1 MATDSAR
8 PDLHGYAL
16 EFRSTTPRIIVENG
30 NPNRAGEAAS
40 PSRMPVNP
48 AGSPERPRSPE
59 TDLLS
64 GKDASSAEMEDA
76 AHHGPRFVARDGD
89 IEGQGS
95 PYNQTKV
102 DVVLVPC
109 PGADPYDTWTR
120 DRLPRD
126 VFEST
131 FDWNKPNV
139 KARAPTL
146 DSEMFQM
153 SQYIDKS
160 PSWARSGIRKE
171 VGFARVLSYD
181 HGDIPEAATIKQLSM
196 NLLELLRNERQ
207 PPRKR
212 RPLFFICHSLGGL
225 VVKLALNLARRDPCH
240 SATLEDCYGLTFFAT
255 PHQGLPDLFR
265 PQSAA
270 HIQQLL
276 GLPKPLPASIGT
288 ELLRP
293 DSYLLHDMNIKFRE
307 YSSDIHIWTLYESGV
322 AQVSQASESLRYGN
336 AGAQIK
342 PSLTSMGSAIL
353 GLRNERIYPLRSSHT
368 NCASFGVKNL
378 RTMMLYIKELGNA
391 IRKSAAF
398 YEDKPVKSLDLEES
412 VLIRVHKFQSD
423 ERFHHN
429 NEMTGLASDDGD
441 AILGEMVMNNSQ
453 PDDYDDEEEEFDIL
467 NGNILMVDQLWMWV
481 IDNGEE
487 DNVVTCFP
495 GREGDPMDGPLFDE
509 ADLHNSI
516 FNELHGNEFSPC
528 ENAFDLAA
536 LIVLHAV
543 TILLGRSSNPDL
555 EVFRLFDEAISL
567 LTERITHLLKLLEA
581 SAWGGAYGLG
591 DDLTNP
597 NISIQEKHRQ
607 ENVRARLEY
616 RNNTSTLLALRDIED
631 ELSIMKRLF
640 SEQEQQIAKMISIYD
655 KMEAAPITRGK
666 SSLQE
671 ALAAVQ
677 SYHFRSDDMISRTR
691 KVLLDFDRLLDLFER
706 RTQGEEGRLARHN
719 ADLGAAQNRIMLIF
733 TVFTV
738 IFLPLS
744 FFTSLFGMNTRE
756 WGGGDNL
763 SLSTI
768 GLIVFP
774 TSAFLIVCAI
784 AGAWMASGSMRYLS
798 MERYTQMP
806 KRWWGKLINIGV
818 YDDNNPRTSHARRGT
833 QRKHEATGHKRRKDT
848 MIEEVLMLDF
858 WDSHRLQREHDHHK
872 IPVGNR
878 KSTRIA
884 MARAMAKKE
893 KREGQGLS

>member
-1 MATDSAR
+1 MND
-8 PDLHGYAL
+8 
-16 EFRSTTPRIIVENG
+16 NG
-30 NPNRAGEAAS
+30 LN
-40 PSRMPVNP
+40 
-48 AGSPERPRSPE
+48 
-59 TDLLS
+59 LY
-64 GKDASSAEMEDA
+64 SS
-76 AHHGPRFVARDGD
+76 
-89 IEGQGS
+89 
-95 PYNQTKV
+95 
-102 DVVLVPC
+102 VVLVPC

-429 NEMTGLASDDGD
+429 KYVKAPYSSECTLNYFLAGGLDDRQERRYNVRFSWVHQCFNNPIWVERVFETIGLLGLLTPSHWKSRQEGGRHSQPHAWFLKPSCASIPRNPGFWKEESEQSSNSEQAAPIQRPSRSFDLYMPFLHFDTYKAIVKRRALISRRLFQGLRKPVPLDILNEPSLESRVIWEYLDRNPPINIRRTLDQFRHPSLDTKARDDDQVLYKMTKARFEDFGVPGERIIHSGGSGRISHPKNTLLINCINSEMTGLASDDGD

-481 IDNGEE
+481 IDNG
-487 DNVVTCFP
+487 
-495 GREGDPMDGPLFDE
+495 
-509 ADLHNSI
+509 
-516 FNELHGNEFSPC
+516 
-528 ENAFDLAA
+528 
-536 LIVLHAV
+536 
-543 TILLGRSSNPDL
+543 
-555 EVFRLFDEAISL
+555 
-567 LTERITHLLKLLEA
+567 
-581 SAWGGAYGLG
+581 
-591 DDLTNP
+591 
-597 NISIQEKHRQ
+597 
-607 ENVRARLEY
+607 
-616 RNNTSTLLALRDIED
+616 
-631 ELSIMKRLF
+631 
-640 SEQEQQIAKMISIYD
+640 
-655 KMEAAPITRGK
+655 GK
-666 SSLQE
+666 
-671 ALAAVQ
+671 
-677 SYHFRSDDMISRTR
+677 
-691 KVLLDFDRLLDLFER
+691 
-706 RTQGEEGRLARHN
+706 
-719 ADLGAAQNRIMLIF
+719 
-733 TVFTV
+733 
-738 IFLPLS
+738 
-744 FFTSLFGMNTRE
+744 
-756 WGGGDNL
+756 
-763 SLSTI
+763 
-768 GLIVFP
+768 
-774 TSAFLIVCAI
+774 
-784 AGAWMASGSMRYLS
+784 
-798 MERYTQMP
+798 
-806 KRWWGKLINIGV
+806 
-818 YDDNNPRTSHARRGT
+818 
-833 QRKHEATGHKRRKDT
+833 
-848 MIEEVLMLDF
+848 
-858 WDSHRLQREHDHHK
+858 
-872 IPVGNR
+872 
-878 KSTRIA
+878 
-884 MARAMAKKE
+884 
-893 KREGQGLS
+893 